1 MVEIIAERYAKA
13 LFDAAL
19 DQGRLDETLNDSR
32 TVRRVLDENPD
43 LVRFCA
49 MPNIGV
55 EQKLDATARIF
66 RQSIG
71 EPLMGF
77 LHVLIRADRT
87 AHLLQVFEGF
97 EDMYRVHNRQ
107 AIAVVTSAKALSEE
121 ELAKIRETLAKASG
135 KEILLEAKVDPSLIG
150 GVVVRLD
157 DMIYDNSIKSQLSRL
172 TRHLRDVRIN

>member
-1 MVEIIAERYAKA
+1 
-13 LFDAAL
+13 
-19 DQGRLDETLNDSR
+19 
-32 TVRRVLDENPD
+32 
-43 LVRFCA
+43 
-49 MPNIGV
+49 
-55 EQKLDATARIF
+55 
-66 RQSIG
+66 
-71 EPLMGF
+71 
-77 LHVLIRADRT
+77 
-87 AHLLQVFEGF
+87 
-97 EDMYRVHNRQ
+97 MYRVHNRQ

>member
-1 MVEIIAERYAKA
+1 MVEVIAERYAKA

-19 DQGRLDETLNDSR
+19 DQDVLDKTLNDSR

-43 LVRFCA
+43 LVRFLA
-49 MPNIGV
+49 MPNMGV
-55 EQKLDATARIF
+55 EQKLDAAARIF

-87 AHLLQVFEGF
+87 AHLLQVFDEFEG
-97 EDMYRVHNRQ
+97 MYRVHNRQ
-107 AIAVVTSAKALSEE
+107 AIAVVTSAKALSEP
-121 ELAKIRETLAKASG
+121 ELEKIRETLSRSSG

-150 GVVVRLD
+150 GIVVRLD
-157 DMIYDNSIKSQLSRL
+157 DMIYDNSIKSQLSRM
-172 TRHLRDVRIN
+172 TRHLRGVRSS

>member
-32 TVRRVLDENPD
+32 TLRRVLDENPD
-43 LVRFCA
+43 LVRFLA

-121 ELAKIRETLAKASG
+121 EIAKIRETLAKASG